1 MMLKSAGG
9 ALKKLFIISTFFVT
23 SLFADYSVGDQI
35 STDHQNL
42 SFDVC
47 YGDYDNEQLSL
58 SDFFGQ
64 VIWLNISA
72 SW

>member
-1 MMLKSAGG
+1 MKRIIFTIV
-9 ALKKLFIISTFFVT
+9 LFT

-42 SFDVC
+42 LFDVC
-47 YGDYDNEQLSL
+47 YPAVNSQLSL
-58 SDFFGQ
+58 SDFVDGNT
-64 VIWLNISA
+64 VIWINIAA

>member
-1 MMLKSAGG
+1 MKRIIFTIV
-9 ALKKLFIISTFFVT
+9 LFT

-47 YGDYDNEQLSL
+47 YGNYDNDQLSL
-58 SDFFGQ
+58 SDFVDGNT
-64 VIWLNISA
+64 VIWINIAA

>member
-1 MMLKSAGG
+1 M
-9 ALKKLFIISTFFVT
+9 KKLLFTILLIT

-47 YGDYDNEQLSL
+47 YGDYATNQLSL
-58 SDFFGQ
+58 SNFADGNT
-64 VIWLNISA
+64 VIWINMSA

>member
-1 MMLKSAGG
+1 MVIKSV
-9 ALKKLFIISTFFVT
+9 FILLLST
-23 SLFADYSVGDQI
+23 SLFAEYSVGDQI

-47 YGDYDNEQLSL
+47 YGDYDNDQLSL
-58 SDFFGQ
+58 SDFADGNT
-64 VIWLNISA
+64 VIWINMSA

>member
-1 MMLKSAGG
+1 MNGFLI
-9 ALKKLFIISTFFVT
+9 FILSTFSF
-23 SLFADYSVGDQI
+23 LIAEYSVGDQI

-47 YGDYDNEQLSL
+47 YGDYDNDQLSL
-58 SDFFGQ
+58 SDFVDENT
-64 VIWLNISA
+64 VIWINMSA

>member
-1 MMLKSAGG
+1 MERIIFTIV
-9 ALKKLFIISTFFVT
+9 LFT

-47 YGDYDNEQLSL
+47 YPNDNDQFSL
-58 SDFFGQ
+58 SDFVDGNT
-64 VIWLNISA
+64 VIWINISA

>member
-1 MMLKSAGG
+1 MIKFV
-9 ALKKLFIISTFFVT
+9 FILLLGT

-42 SFDVC
+42 AFDVC
-47 YGDYDNEQLSL
+47 YGDYTTDQLSL
-58 SDFFGQ
+58 SDFENGNT
-64 VIWLNISA
+64 VIWLNIAA

>member
-1 MMLKSAGG
+1 MRFTPL
-9 ALKKLFIISTFFVT
+9 LFTAIVSILT
-23 SLFADYSVGDQI
+23 AQYNVGDQI

-47 YGDYDNEQLSL
+47 YGDYETDQLSL
-58 SDFFGQ
+58 LDFADGNT
-64 VIWLNISA
+64 VIWINMSA

>member
-1 MMLKSAGG
+1 MKRIIFTIV
-9 ALKKLFIISTFFVT
+9 LFT

-42 SFDVC
+42 LFDVC
-47 YGDYDNEQLSL
+47 YGNYDNDQLSL
-58 SDFFGQ
+58 SDFVDGNT
-64 VIWLNISA
+64 VIWINIAA

>member
-1 MMLKSAGG
+1 MRS
-9 ALKKLFIISTFFVT
+9 FIIVSFLST
-23 SLFADYSVGDQI
+23 SLFAEYSVGDQI

-47 YGDYDNEQLSL
+47 YGDYDNDQLSL
-58 SDFFGQ
+58 SDFADGNT
-64 VIWLNISA
+64 VIWINMSA

>member
-1 MMLKSAGG
+1 M
-9 ALKKLFIISTFFVT
+9 KKIIFTILLIT
-23 SLFADYSVGDQI
+23 SLFAEYSVGDQI

-47 YGDYDNEQLSL
+47 YGDYDNDQLSL
-58 SDFFGQ
+58 SDFVDGNT
-64 VIWLNISA
+64 VIWINMSA

>member
-1 MMLKSAGG
+1 MKM
-9 ALKKLFIISTFFVT
+9 KKIIFTILLIT
-23 SLFADYSVGDQI
+23 SLFAEYSVGDQI

-47 YGDYDNEQLSL
+47 YGDYDNDQLSL
-58 SDFFGQ
+58 SDFVDGNT
-64 VIWLNISA
+64 VIWINMSA